1 MPFIVEDG
9 TGLVDANA
17 YISIE
22 FADQYFQERGV
33 TAWTGTS
40 DQKQAYIIRATDY
53 VEGRFAHKFIGSPL
67 TTTQALSFPRR
78 EIAGLPVQLKRAV
91 AEYAVRAIA
100 GKLAPDVVT
109 SESGA
114 KVTSYRSKL
123 GPLEEE
129 TQYAVSGPGAEIAL
143 LKPYPEADMLL
154 RGLLNSSQ
162 SVVRA

>member
-53 VEGRFAHKFIGSPL
+53 VEGRFAHKFTSSPL
-67 TTTQALSFPRR
+67 TTLQALSFPRSST
-78 EIAGLPVQLKRAV
+78 GMPVQLKRAV

-100 GKLAPDVVT
+100 GKLASDPVV
-109 SESGA
+109 SDSGA
-114 KVTSYRSKL
+114 KVSSYRSKL

-129 TQYAVSGPGAEIAL
+129 TQYATEGLGAEVKL
-143 LKPYPEADMLL
+143 FKPYPEADMLL
-154 RGLLNSSQ
+154 RSLMNTSK
-162 SVVRA
+162 SVIR